1 MPLEIGGITPIAKE
15 IGNSTG
21 KSPEESLEITTK
33 RLRASGYRE
42 TVFKPTQSGRS
53 KRSSAK
59 ELSYD

>member
-1 MPLEIGGITPIAKE
+1 MLLEIGGITPIVKE
-15 IGNSTG
+15 IGNSIG
-21 KSPEESLEITTK
+21 KPPEESLKIETK

-59 ELSYD
+59 ELPYD